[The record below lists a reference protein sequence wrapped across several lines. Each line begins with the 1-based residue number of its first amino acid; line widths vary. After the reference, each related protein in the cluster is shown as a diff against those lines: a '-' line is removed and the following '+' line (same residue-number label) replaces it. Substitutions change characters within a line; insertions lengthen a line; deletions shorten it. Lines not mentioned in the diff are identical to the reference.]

1 MNASSMPS
9 ETAQKLVQRLFVEH
23 VDELKGFVASL
34 VPDPELVDDVVQE
47 TFVAVTARAA
57 HYDPRQSFKA
67 WLFIVTRDKIRE
79 VGGRAGAEAR
89 PFADDVLEVLTAGQE
104 VFAVSRDHMRFLEEC
119 IGMLAPQARRIVE
132 LRYQNSMKPRH
143 VAKALGWTAGSVRV
157 ALSRARAAIRECVEK
172 KLTAA
177 EG

>member
-1 MNASSMPS
+1 MTTEA
-9 ETAQKLVQRLFVEH
+9 AQAFVQRLFIEH

-57 HYDPRQSFKA
+57 HYDPRQSFKG
-67 WLFIVTRDKIRE
+67 WLFIVARDKIRE
-79 VGGRAGAEAR
+79 VGGRAEAEAR
-89 PFADDVLEVLTAGQE
+89 PFADDVLEVLAASHKG
-104 VFAVSRDHMRFLEEC
+104 FSISPDHMRFLDEC
-119 IGMLAPQARRIVE
+119 IEMLAPQSRRIVA

-143 VAKALGWTAGSVRV
+143 VAKALGWTAASVRV

-172 KLTAA
+172 KMATA

>member
-1 MNASSMPS
+1 MTTEA
-9 ETAQKLVQRLFVEH
+9 AQSFVQRLFIEH

-34 VPDPELVDDVVQE
+34 VPDPEFVDDVVQE

-57 HYDPRQSFKA
+57 HYDPRQSFKS
-67 WLFIVTRDKIRE
+67 WLFIVARDKIRA
-79 VGGRAGAEAR
+79 VGGRAEAEAR
-89 PFADDVLEVLTAGQE
+89 PFADDVLEVLAASHPGFTNG
-104 VFAVSRDHMRFLEEC
+104 FAISPDHMRFLDEC
-119 IGMLAPQARRIVE
+119 IGMLAPQARRIVA

-143 VAKALGWTAGSVRV
+143 VATALGWTAASVRV

-172 KLTAA
+172 KMATA